1 MNLTVFNHGKTA
13 MNLDEVRMI
22 NGSAIIFKNDPK
34 VYDIGEEA
42 ANAVHQMF
50 NSSSREP
57 QPTPRDK
64 SPTPQPSA
72 VKQSQNIPYDNVSE
86 HLVCGGWSVSSDQS
100 EPVVEGVVAF
110 AADLVPEVRPEDLR
124 KFSE

>member
-1 MNLTVFNHGKTA
+1 MASELKIEAPAKVIGRGAANGFPFLETHYTTPNFRKAIGKMNLTVFNHGKTA
-13 MNLDEVRMI
+13 INLDEVRMI

-64 SPTPQPSA
+64 SPTPQPSDP
-72 VKQSQNIPYDNVSE
+72 SQPSQEQTVNRE
-86 HLVCGGWSVSSDQS
+86 
-100 EPVVEGVVAF
+100 
-110 AADLVPEVRPEDLR
+110 
-124 KFSE
+124 